1 MNMSLIQL
9 REEQVEAESAF
20 AKITEE
26 IKNADASADLDA
38 LKEQFAKAEDRYTT
52 ACNEYQ
58 AEVERQ
64 NKARAKF
71 ELDQAAA
78 DAEKRLGNAAPA
90 VDVRVKSEP
99 LTYSQFS
106 PHGFFRDLA
115 RSQFSN
121 DSEAAERIARHKR
134 EMAVERAAKYD
145 LNSTDASGGYLVP
158 PVWLSEQFVDLAAAG
173 RVVANTIGPRPL
185 PQNTDSISLPTLST
199 ATGVATQTNDGTA
212 VQETDAAFSSVTG
225 VVKTVAGLQD
235 VSQQLV
241 DRSVPGVDQ
250 VIFADLIKQYAIT
263 LDTAVIN
270 SSTTSNLGLL
280 QLSGTNSVTYTAST
294 PTVAGIY
301 PKIASAIQ
309 QVHTGVYMPANAIFM
324 HPRRWAWFLA
334 GLDSNNRPL
343 ITPYA
348 PQNGAGDHGGVVA
361 EGLVGSIQGVN
372 VYVDANIPTTLGA
385 STTED
390 AIIVCR
396 TDELFVYEEQSGPYL
411 ETFRDVGSGTLTV
424 RFRLHN
430 YWGQILGRRPTA
442 ISKITGTGVI
452 SPSF

>member
-20 AKITEE
+20 SKITEE

-38 LKEQFAKAEDRYTT
+38 LQESFDKAEARYTT
-52 ACNEYQ
+52 ACNEYK

-64 NKARAKF
+64 DRARAKF
-71 ELDQAAA
+71 ELDQAAS
-78 DAEKRLGNAAPA
+78 DAEKRFGA
-90 VDVRVKSEP
+90 VPTPDVRVKSEP
-99 LTYSQFS
+99 LTYSQMS

-115 RSQFSN
+115 RSTFSN
-121 DSEAAERIARHKR
+121 DTDAAERIARHKR
-134 EMAVERAAKYD
+134 EMAVERYD

-158 PVWLSEQFVDLAAAG
+158 PAWLNEQFVDLAAAG
-173 RVVANTIGPRPL
+173 RVVANTIGTRPL
-185 PQNTDSISLPTLST
+185 PGNTDSISLPTLST
-199 ATGVATQTNDGTA
+199 ATSAATQTADGTA
-212 VQETDAAFSSVTG
+212 VSETDAAFSVVTG
-225 VVKTVAGLQD
+225 VVKTVAGMQD

-241 DRSVPGVDQ
+241 DRSIPGVDQ
-250 VIFADLIKQYAIT
+250 VIFQDLLKQYAIT

-280 QLSGTNSVTYTAST
+280 QLSGTNGVTYTTST

-309 QVHTGVYMPANAIFM
+309 QIHTGVYMPANAIFM
-324 HPRRWAWFLA
+324 HPRRWAWFLSS
-334 GLDSNNRPL
+334 LDDQSRPL

-348 PQNGAGDHGGVVA
+348 PQNAAGDHGGVVA

-396 TDELFVYEEQSGPYL
+396 TDELFVYEEQAGPYL

-452 SPSF
+452 APTF